1 MLTSAVITQLAL
13 YILYILIPLLVLY
26 FIYLMVTKAFNDMGF
41 SSVEAIIIVF
51 LSFLLGSGLL
61 DAYIGIHFSAIPLF
75 VYGNWMVGINT
86 GGAII
91 PIVLSVYLA
100 IKNRINT
107 LRLFI
112 GIAFVTVVTYFV
124 TYPDPEKGIVSVFPF
139 WLLPVVTASL
149 ASIILL
155 WKEKQKAAPFAYICG
170 TLGVLLGADFFH
182 LWELLGMSIKVKT
195 PAIIGGASVFDMVFL
210 TGLLAVIFDGIVIYQ
225 ERKKPND

>member
-1 MLTSAVITQLAL
+1 MITAAVITQLAL

-26 FIYLMVTKAFNDMGF
+26 FIYLMITKAFNDMGF
-41 SSVEAIIIVF
+41 SSLEAIVIVF
-51 LSFLLGSGLL
+51 ISFLLGSGLL
-61 DAYIGIHFSAIPLF
+61 DTYIGIQFSAIPLF

-91 PIVLSVYLA
+91 PIMLSIYLTV
-100 IKNRINT
+100 KNKINT

-112 GIAFVTVVTYFV
+112 GIASVTIVTYFV

-139 WLLPVVTASL
+139 WLLPVFTASL
-149 ASIILL
+149 ASIVLL
-155 WKEKQKAAPFAYICG
+155 WKKKQKAAPFAYICG

-182 LWELLGMSIKVKT
+182 LWELLGTPIRIKT

-210 TGLLAVIFDGIVIYQ
+210 TGILAVIFDGIIIYQ
-225 ERKKPND
+225 ERKKPNP